1 MKAIG
6 YVGNVPSASFDGP
19 PPEALRHVGLA

>member
-6 YVGNVPSASFDGP
+6 YVGNVPSATFDGP
-19 PPEALRHVGLA
+19 PVEALKHVGLA

>member
-6 YVGNVPSASFDGP
+6 YVGNVPSGTFDGP
-19 PPEALRHVGLA
+19 PVEALRHVGLA

>member
-6 YVGNVPSASFDGP
+6 YVGNVALPAFPGP
-19 PPEALRHVGLA
+19 PIEALRHVGLA